1 MDSKGQSIA
10 LSGKVLSGG
19 LLQIENISRN
29 LVKSALKNTVKNY
42 ILKKNK
48 ANLQNFVTSIQTLKH
63 NTTKNLTTVKLLILQ
78 DTRLDVL

>member
-29 LVKSALKNTVKNY
+29 LAKTALKNAVTNY
-42 ILKKNK
+42 IKKI
-48 ANLQNFVTSIQTLKH
+48 ANLQNFVTKPSTQTLKR
-63 NTTKNLTTVKLLILQ
+63 NTTKNLTPVKLLILQ
-78 DTRLDVL
+78 DRRLDVL